1 VEAWV
6 DQAEALAVEAPEAEL
21 ADPAAV
27 GEVAEARVEV
37 LVEDPAEVEAWVDQ
51 AEALAVE
58 APEAELAQAELA
70 DPAAREEERAEV
82 GKVAEARVADPAQV
96 EVQAGLAA
104 EVPVAAEAWEPS
116 PVNG

>member
-1 VEAWV
+1 
-6 DQAEALAVEAPEAEL
+6 
-21 ADPAAV
+21 
-27 GEVAEARVEV
+27 
-37 LVEDPAEVEAWVDQ
+37 VDQ

-58 APEAELAQAELA
+58 APEAELAQAEL
-70 DPAAREEERAEV
+70 
-82 GKVAEARVADPAQV
+82 ADPAQV